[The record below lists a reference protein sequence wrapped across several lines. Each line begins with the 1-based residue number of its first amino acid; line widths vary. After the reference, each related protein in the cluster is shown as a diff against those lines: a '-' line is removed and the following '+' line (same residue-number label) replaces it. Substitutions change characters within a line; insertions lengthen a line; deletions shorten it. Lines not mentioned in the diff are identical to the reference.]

1 MNCVS
6 PHLGPVLPESNK
18 ASPAQSMAQ
27 LFYAICGAIVFC
39 AVTFGAGP
47 SRAAAPA
54 PAPAP
59 VPFRDCLQ
67 CPEMIV
73 VPPGSFIQG
82 SSKAEGRLN
91 SNEGP
96 QRKVTIAKPFAVAI
110 NVVTFDEWYACI
122 TDAGCGS
129 YWPDDHEWG
138 RGKRPVINVSWDE
151 AQSYIRWL
159 NEKVRGPAPPPPLDA
174 PSAPVVT
181 GPYRLLSEAE
191 WEYAARAG
199 ADTTYYWGD
208 TAGVGNANCDG
219 CGSQWDNKQTSP
231 VGSFAPNKFGLY
243 DMAGNVLQW
252 VQDCYHD
259 SYAGAPVDG
268 SAWVK
273 GGCNIRMLRGGSWYN
288 STYYLRAANRYSNAP
303 YFRGVNIGFR
313 VARTLDEPAK
323 P

>member
-1 MNCVS
+1 
-6 PHLGPVLPESNK
+6 
-18 ASPAQSMAQ
+18 MAQ
-27 LFYAICGAIVFC
+27 PFYAIFRALVFC
-39 AVTFGAGP
+39 AAALAAGP
-47 SRAAAPA
+47 SLAA
-54 PAPAP
+54 
-59 VPFRDCLQ
+59 VPFRDCPQ
-67 CPEMIV
+67 CPEMVV
-73 VPPGSFIQG
+73 VPAGSFTQG

-91 SNEGP
+91 ANEGP
-96 QRKVTIAKPFAVAI
+96 QHQVTIAKPFAVAI
-110 NVVTFDEWYACI
+110 HLVTFDQWYDCI
-122 TDAGCGS
+122 ADGGCGS

-138 RGKRPVINVSWDE
+138 RGSRPVINVTWDD
-151 AQSYIRWL
+151 AQSYVRWL
-159 NEKVRGPAPPPPLDA
+159 NEKVRGPQTAAPAPADSPPPAAA
-174 PSAPVVT
+174 P

-199 ADTTYYWGD
+199 TATTYYWGD
-208 TAGVGNANCDG
+208 TAGIGNANCDG

-259 SYAGAPVDG
+259 SYANAPADG